1 MFKLHNTI
9 QNYAWGSKTALTDL
23 FNIKNTELLP
33 MAEIWMGAHPKSSSK
48 LIQNTQTEPVLFS
61 QSLAIATTEAPD
73 LISLRDYLNE
83 NLSGHLGKQAAEKF
97 GELPFLFKV
106 LCANEPLSIQ
116 VHPSRAAAIEG
127 FKRENDANIPLD
139 SPIRDYKDPNHK
151 PELIYALTDFIA
163 MNGFRTLEDITELL
177 TPLINTHSLIQN
189 FIATPNETALATL
202 FEGLLKL
209 EGDEKQNTLNSLK
222 HILKLKLT
230 KLENLSKNHQLT
242 WQTLAWIADI
252 YPDDA
257 GLFAPLLLNVIQLKP
272 GEAMFLY
279 ANTPHAYLN
288 GTGLEIMANS
298 DNVLRAGLTPKNINL
313 PELMANLE
321 FLPKEQN
328 ALLMRATREGMSS
341 IFPIPVEDFSFAIHT
356 LKKDLPLIIKQNSAA
371 IYFCIK
377 GHVELSN
384 SSDSKTLQLNPGES
398 CFVSLLT
405 PDITIQGEGIVAQ
418 AYYPT
423 LE

>member
-9 QNYAWGSKTALTDL
+9 QNYAWGSKTALTEL
-23 FNIKNTELLP
+23 FGIPNHESLP

-48 LIQNTQTEPVLFS
+48 LITSSNKDIPLFS
-61 QSLAIATTEAPD
+61 QALANDIDDTVKTLQP
-73 LISLRDYLNE
+73 LNE
-83 NLSGHLGKQAAEKF
+83 YIQNNLTMHLGEFAAQKF

-116 VHPSRAAAIEG
+116 VHPSKSAAIKG
-127 FKRENDANIPLD
+127 FERENRESIPLD

-163 MNGFRTLEDITELL
+163 MNAFRTLEDITLLL
-177 TPLINTHSLIQN
+177 TPLINSHPLIN
-189 FIATPNETALATL
+189 YFLEHPNSETLAEL

-209 EGDEKQNTLNSLK
+209 EGEHKNDLITKLHHT
-222 HILKLKLT
+222 LKLKLA
-230 KLENLSKNHQLT
+230 KLDTLSKNHQLT
-242 WQTLAWIADI
+242 WQMIEWISNI
-252 YPDDA
+252 YPDDM

-298 DNVLRAGLTPKNINL
+298 DNVLRAGLTPKNINI

-321 FLPKEQN
+321 FIPKGLDS
-328 ALLMRATREGMSS
+328 LLLKPIKNNQSS
-341 IFPIPVEDFSFAIHT
+341 VFPIPVEDFKFAIHNI
-356 LKKDLPLIIKQNSAA
+356 KVQEPLAINLQSAT
-371 IYFCIK
+371 IFFCIK
-377 GHVELSN
+377 GDITIV
-384 SSDSKTLQLNPGES
+384 DKTQTHPISLLPGES
-398 CFVSLLT
+398 CFISLDTSDIIVSGNGV
-405 PDITIQGEGIVAQ
+405 IAQ
-418 AYYPT
+418 AYY
-423 LE
+423 